1 MTGLGGHLDPAAV
14 ARFDSLELVARTLV
28 EGFLKGLHYSAA
40 KGSSTE
46 FAEHRPY
53 SPGDDIRRIDWRAF
67 ARTDRHYVKQYDDE
81 TNVRA
86 LLLLD
91 ASASMGFASAGVT
104 KLRYATC
111 LAAALG
117 YLLHLQRDAVGL
129 AVVGGVGGGPGS
141 REIPPKATAQH
152 LRGVFGALEAAVA
165 GGTGDLA
172 ASIHRAAEL
181 LHARSLVIVIS
192 DFLEDPAP
200 VLQSV
205 AHLRHRG
212 AEVILFHIVDPA
224 EEDFPFTHW
233 TIFEDPERPGTRL
246 RVDARQV
253 RATYRE
259 NLEEHLSILRKGA
272 IALEADYALF
282 NTSHA
287 FEAALAA
294 FLAARSE
301 RSP

>member
-129 AVVGGVGGGPGS
+129 AVVGG
-141 REIPPKATAQH
+141 
-152 LRGVFGALEAAVA
+152 
-165 GGTGDLA
+165 
-172 ASIHRAAEL
+172 
-181 LHARSLVIVIS
+181 
-192 DFLEDPAP
+192 
-200 VLQSV
+200 
-205 AHLRHRG
+205 
-212 AEVILFHIVDPA
+212 
-224 EEDFPFTHW
+224 
-233 TIFEDPERPGTRL
+233 
-246 RVDARQV
+246 
-253 RATYRE
+253 
-259 NLEEHLSILRKGA
+259 
-272 IALEADYALF
+272 
-282 NTSHA
+282 
-287 FEAALAA
+287 
-294 FLAARSE
+294 
-301 RSP
+301 